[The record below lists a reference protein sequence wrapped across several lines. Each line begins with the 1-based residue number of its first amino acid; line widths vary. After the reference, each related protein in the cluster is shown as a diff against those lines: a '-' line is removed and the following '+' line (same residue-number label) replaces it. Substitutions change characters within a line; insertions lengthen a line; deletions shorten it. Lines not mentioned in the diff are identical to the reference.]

1 MKENQIYRSIYHS
14 QVALI
19 PSSAVCLDLETANVG
34 CDVAAEPLHSSIA
47 KLRRRNHSLKKQL
60 GQLAEEN
67 DQLREHN
74 AQVRFMYA
82 QLLREAVEHAI
93 VPHIVMRDACLRCE
107 QAGELLRIARFFRG
121 SDSTQC
127 ASAKDAFSVFLS
139 SELHVP
145 PILHLSLFRQYQR
158 YCCLYHEPTA
168 VEDVSWDGQRVA
180 ERVACDLPCGSQF
193 LTEERMNDRQS
204 RTEEAVSDELR
215 TEKAVSDE
223 LRTEKAVSDELRT
236 EKAPSNDH
244 SRPET
249 SRNNSSH
256 TTHFHYPEPCCNE
269 TLLVPPWQLGAS
281 CTTTSIEASSFTAF
295 WKETMLGRDGK
306 ERLFA
311 TLARDGC
318 VHYRDLKQMVCDFLY
333 WSESAYDN
341 IHESQATKVPDRTR
355 LCVHACLYITTVAI
369 AILYELNGLT
379 SLLVQRRDMHNSNL
393 VGAFWRHD
401 G

>member
-67 DQLREHN
+67 GQLREHN

-82 QLLREAVEHAI
+82 QLLREAAEHTI

-168 VEDVSWDGQRVA
+168 VEGVSRDGQRVA

-204 RTEEAVSDELR
+204 
-215 TEKAVSDE
+215 
-223 LRTEKAVSDELRT
+223 RTEKAVSDELRT

-311 TLARDGC
+311 MLARDGC

>member
-1 MKENQIYRSIYHS
+1 
-14 QVALI
+14 
-19 PSSAVCLDLETANVG
+19 
-34 CDVAAEPLHSSIA
+34 
-47 KLRRRNHSLKKQL
+47 
-60 GQLAEEN
+60 
-67 DQLREHN
+67 
-74 AQVRFMYA
+74 
-82 QLLREAVEHAI
+82 
-93 VPHIVMRDACLRCE
+93 
-107 QAGELLRIARFFRG
+107 
-121 SDSTQC
+121 
-127 ASAKDAFSVFLS
+127 
-139 SELHVP
+139 
-145 PILHLSLFRQYQR
+145 
-158 YCCLYHEPTA
+158 
-168 VEDVSWDGQRVA
+168 
-180 ERVACDLPCGSQF
+180 
-193 LTEERMNDRQS
+193 MNDRQS
-204 RTEEAVSDELR
+204 RTEEAVSDEI
-215 TEKAVSDE
+215 
-223 LRTEKAVSDELRT
+223 RT
-236 EKAPSNDH
+236 EKAPSNDP

-249 SRNNSSH
+249 SRNNPSH

-281 CTTTSIEASSFTAF
+281 CTTTSIEKSSFTAF

-318 VHYRDLKQMVCDFLY
+318 VHYQDLKQMVCDFLY

-379 SLLVQRRDMHNSNL
+379 SLLVQRRDMRNSNL

>member
-1 MKENQIYRSIYHS
+1 MLRLRLRRVVKENQIYRSIYHS

-34 CDVAAEPLHSSIA
+34 CDVAAEPPHSSVA

-67 DQLREHN
+67 GQLREHN

-82 QLLREAVEHAI
+82 QLLREAAVHAI

-127 ASAKDAFSVFLS
+127 TSAKDAFSVFLS

-145 PILHLSLFRQYQR
+145 PILHLSLLRQYQR
-158 YCCLYHEPTA
+158 YCRLCCEPSA
-168 VEDVSWDGQRVA
+168 VVGVSWEGRQVA
-180 ERVACDLPCGSQF
+180 ERVGGDLPCDSQPNRDKEVCDNQPRI
-193 LTEERMNDRQS
+193 EEAMGDDLY
-204 RTEEAVSDELR
+204 TEEAMGDELR
-215 TEKAVSDE
+215 TEEPS
-223 LRTEKAVSDELRT
+223 
-236 EKAPSNDH
+236 SNDH
-244 SRPET
+244 SLTET
-249 SRNNSSH
+249 PINTPSH
-256 TTHFHYPEPCCNE
+256 THFHYPEPCCNE
-269 TLLVPPWQLGAS
+269 TLLVPPCQLDAS
-281 CTTTSIEASSFTAF
+281 CTTTTVEGSSFAAF
-295 WKETMLGRDGK
+295 WQETMLGRDGK

-401 G
+401 A

>member
-67 DQLREHN
+67 GQLREHN

-82 QLLREAVEHAI
+82 QLLREAAEHTI

-145 PILHLSLFRQYQR
+145 PILHLSLLRQYQR
-158 YCCLYHEPTA
+158 YCCLCHEPTA

-215 TEKAVSDE
+215 TE
-223 LRTEKAVSDELRT
+223 
-236 EKAPSNDH
+236 
-244 SRPET
+244 
-249 SRNNSSH
+249 
-256 TTHFHYPEPCCNE
+256 
-269 TLLVPPWQLGAS
+269 
-281 CTTTSIEASSFTAF
+281 
-295 WKETMLGRDGK
+295 
-306 ERLFA
+306 
-311 TLARDGC
+311 
-318 VHYRDLKQMVCDFLY
+318 
-333 WSESAYDN
+333 
-341 IHESQATKVPDRTR
+341 
-355 LCVHACLYITTVAI
+355 
-369 AILYELNGLT
+369 
-379 SLLVQRRDMHNSNL
+379 
-393 VGAFWRHD
+393 
-401 G
+401 

>member
-67 DQLREHN
+67 GQLREHN

-82 QLLREAVEHAI
+82 QLLREAAEHTI

-168 VEDVSWDGQRVA
+168 VEGVSRDGQRVA

-204 RTEEAVSDELR
+204 
-215 TEKAVSDE
+215 
-223 LRTEKAVSDELRT
+223 RTEKAVSDELRT

>member
-67 DQLREHN
+67 GQLREHN

-82 QLLREAVEHAI
+82 QLLREAAEHTI

-204 RTEEAVSDELR
+204 RTE
-215 TEKAVSDE
+215 
-223 LRTEKAVSDELRT
+223 KAVSDELRT

-249 SRNNSSH
+249 SRNNPSH

-281 CTTTSIEASSFTAF
+281 CTTTSIEKSSFTAF

-318 VHYRDLKQMVCDFLY
+318 VHYQDLKQMVCDFLY

>member
-67 DQLREHN
+67 GQLREHN

-82 QLLREAVEHAI
+82 QLLREAAEHTI

-204 RTEEAVSDELR
+204 RTE
-215 TEKAVSDE
+215 
-223 LRTEKAVSDELRT
+223 KAVSDELRT

-311 TLARDGC
+311 MLARDGC

-379 SLLVQRRDMHNSNL
+379 SLLVQRRDMRNSNL

>member
-1 MKENQIYRSIYHS
+1 MLRLRLRRVVKENQIYRSIYHS

-34 CDVAAEPLHSSIA
+34 CDVAAEPPHSSVA

-67 DQLREHN
+67 GQLREHN

-82 QLLREAVEHAI
+82 QLLREATVHAI

-107 QAGELLRIARFFRG
+107 QAGELLRVARFFRG

-127 ASAKDAFSVFLS
+127 TSAKDAFSVFLS

-145 PILHLSLFRQYQR
+145 PILHLSLLRQYQR
-158 YCCLYHEPTA
+158 YCRLCREPSA
-168 VEDVSWDGQRVA
+168 VAGVSWKGRQVA
-180 ERVACDLPCGSQF
+180 ERVGGDSQPNRDKEVCDNQP
-193 LTEERMNDRQS
+193 
-204 RTEEAVSDELR
+204 RTEEAMGDELR
-215 TEKAVSDE
+215 TEEAMGDE
-223 LRTEKAVSDELRT
+223 LRTEEPS
-236 EKAPSNDH
+236 SNDPSH
-244 SRPET
+244 PET
-249 SRNNSSH
+249 PRNTPSH
-256 TTHFHYPEPCCNE
+256 TTPFHYPEPCCNE
-269 TLLVPPWQLGAS
+269 TLLVPPCQLDAS
-281 CTTTSIEASSFTAF
+281 CTTTSVEGSSFAAF
-295 WKETMLGRDGK
+295 WQETMLGRDGK

-401 G
+401 A

>member
-34 CDVAAEPLHSSIA
+34 CDVAAEPPHSSIA

-82 QLLREAVEHAI
+82 QLLREAAEHTI

-204 RTEEAVSDELR
+204 RTE
-215 TEKAVSDE
+215 
-223 LRTEKAVSDELRT
+223 KAVSDELRT

-295 WKETMLGRDGK
+295 WQETMLGRDGK

-379 SLLVQRRDMHNSNL
+379 SLLVQRRDMRNSNL

>member
-1 MKENQIYRSIYHS
+1 MVKENQIYRSIYHS

-34 CDVAAEPLHSSIA
+34 CDVAAEPPHSSIA

-82 QLLREAVEHAI
+82 QLLREAAEHTI

-204 RTEEAVSDELR
+204 
-215 TEKAVSDE
+215 
-223 LRTEKAVSDELRT
+223 RTEKAVSDELRT

>member
-1 MKENQIYRSIYHS
+1 MVKENQIYRSIYHS

-67 DQLREHN
+67 GQLREHN

-82 QLLREAVEHAI
+82 QLLREAAGHAI

-121 SDSTQC
+121 SDNTQC

-180 ERVACDLPCGSQF
+180 ERVACDLPCDSQVH
-193 LTEERMNDRQS
+193 TEERMNDRQS
-204 RTEEAVSDELR
+204 RTEEAVG
-215 TEKAVSDE
+215 
-223 LRTEKAVSDELRT
+223 DELRT

-379 SLLVQRRDMHNSNL
+379 SLLVQRRDMRNSNL

>member
-1 MKENQIYRSIYHS
+1 
-14 QVALI
+14 
-19 PSSAVCLDLETANVG
+19 
-34 CDVAAEPLHSSIA
+34 
-47 KLRRRNHSLKKQL
+47 
-60 GQLAEEN
+60 
-67 DQLREHN
+67 
-74 AQVRFMYA
+74 
-82 QLLREAVEHAI
+82 
-93 VPHIVMRDACLRCE
+93 
-107 QAGELLRIARFFRG
+107 
-121 SDSTQC
+121 
-127 ASAKDAFSVFLS
+127 
-139 SELHVP
+139 
-145 PILHLSLFRQYQR
+145 
-158 YCCLYHEPTA
+158 
-168 VEDVSWDGQRVA
+168 
-180 ERVACDLPCGSQF
+180 
-193 LTEERMNDRQS
+193 MNDRQS
-204 RTEEAVSDELR
+204 
-215 TEKAVSDE
+215 
-223 LRTEKAVSDELRT
+223 RTEKAVSDELRT

-379 SLLVQRRDMHNSNL
+379 SLLVQRRDMRNSNL

>member
-67 DQLREHN
+67 GQLREHN

-82 QLLREAVEHAI
+82 QLLREAAEHTI

-204 RTEEAVSDELR
+204 
-215 TEKAVSDE
+215 
-223 LRTEKAVSDELRT
+223 RTEKAVSDELRT

-379 SLLVQRRDMHNSNL
+379 SLLVQRRDMRNSNL

>member
-1 MKENQIYRSIYHS
+1 MVKENQIYRSIYHS

-34 CDVAAEPLHSSIA
+34 CDVAAEPPHSSIA
-47 KLRRRNHSLKKQL
+47 MLRRRNHSLKKQL

-67 DQLREHN
+67 GQLREHN

-82 QLLREAVEHAI
+82 QLLREAAGHAI

-158 YCCLYHEPTA
+158 YCCLCHEPTA
-168 VEDVSWDGQRVA
+168 VKDVSWDGQRVA
-180 ERVACDLPCGSQF
+180 ERVACDLPCDSQF

-204 RTEEAVSDELR
+204 RTEEV
-215 TEKAVSDE
+215 
-223 LRTEKAVSDELRT
+223 VSDELRT

-249 SRNNSSH
+249 SRNNPSH

-306 ERLFA
+306 ERLFV

>member
-34 CDVAAEPLHSSIA
+34 CDVAAEPPHSSIA

-67 DQLREHN
+67 GQLREHN

-82 QLLREAVEHAI
+82 QLLREAAEHAI

-145 PILHLSLFRQYQR
+145 PILHLSLLRQYQR
-158 YCCLYHEPTA
+158 YCRLCHEPTA
-168 VEDVSWDGQRVA
+168 VESVSWDGQRVA

-215 TEKAVSDE
+215 TEE
-223 LRTEKAVSDELRT
+223 AVSDELRT
-236 EKAPSNDH
+236 EKAPSNDP

-249 SRNNSSH
+249 SRNNPSH

-295 WKETMLGRDGK
+295 WQETMLGRDGK

-318 VHYRDLKQMVCDFLY
+318 VYYQDLKQMVCDFLY

-379 SLLVQRRDMHNSNL
+379 SLLVQRRDMRNSNL

>member
-34 CDVAAEPLHSSIA
+34 CDVAAEPPHSSIA

-67 DQLREHN
+67 GQLREHN

-82 QLLREAVEHAI
+82 QLLREAAEHAI

-168 VEDVSWDGQRVA
+168 VEGVSRDGQRVA

-204 RTEEAVSDELR
+204 
-215 TEKAVSDE
+215 
-223 LRTEKAVSDELRT
+223 RTEKAVSDELRT